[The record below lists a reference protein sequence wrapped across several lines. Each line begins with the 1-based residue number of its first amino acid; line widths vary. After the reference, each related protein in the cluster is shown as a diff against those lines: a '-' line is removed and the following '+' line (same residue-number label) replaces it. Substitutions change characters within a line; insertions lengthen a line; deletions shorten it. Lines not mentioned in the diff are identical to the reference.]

1 VSVPIPR
8 IRGVERRKIG
18 EAVPVIS
25 ITTSSSDWINLSE
38 SVVNDTFP
46 ALDAVKFKYH
56 TSLITNAC
64 AGVSHLTTE
73 AALKEMAAAEVVM
86 RQVQ

>member
-1 VSVPIPR
+1 LREHDIQ
-8 IRGVERRKIG
+8 
-18 EAVPVIS
+18 AVLICGIATDYCVKA
-25 ITTSSSDWINLSE
+25 T
-38 SVVNDTFP
+38 